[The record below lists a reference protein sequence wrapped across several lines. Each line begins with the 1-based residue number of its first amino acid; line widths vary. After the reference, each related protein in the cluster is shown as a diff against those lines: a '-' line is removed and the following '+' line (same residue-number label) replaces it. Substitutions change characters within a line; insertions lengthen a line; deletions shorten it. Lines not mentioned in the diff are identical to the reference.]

1 MPTTPESSARAHI
14 RRESLD
20 IYNRLHSIK
29 ADVTFVNEVRAA
41 YPSFPFIPNLR
52 CGAWYTDPAIAHPSA
67 HAYFKSTDGHHGNW
81 SFNLRRPNIHLL
93 SIAASNGGLILV
105 DSTRAGKR
113 LPDALSKTVPIWC
126 AVINRAI
133 TLRGGCFVDVDAEVP
148 SSPSSLSSDVT
159 TGTDTDTDLDLDLRT
174 PPGAVSPHEHAQI
187 AARLDIWAA
196 ALACTHRTR
205 RIHFLNWP
213 RPLRPLWIT
222 PASARFPYI
231 APDASFLPVIC
242 VSASR
247 AVDAGTERRMEGFSY
262 VQGSGDDHELW
273 GQGLTPQLFWRHRT
287 ELLACSR
294 KDLEAVVVKLVTA
307 ARETRQTSGVDGL
320 HGEAW
325 STLPT
330 PVLKVRGR
338 VLLCTLVDL
347 PRELPVSVPSTCEP
361 DNDGEIETAFI
372 VVYTSNRV
380 TPGGD
385 TDKTSPIEPRSDDRE
400 TRANTELELGE
411 SEGTSR
417 VLRMH
422 LGPLGKRGQHIF
434 VHDILP
440 RAVSFASSH
449 LSLGRKLCVAGGD
462 EGIGVAL
469 ILLQLFFDD
478 EGSLRS
484 GSGIITPSGGAGT
497 ATATAGKSSV
507 RTRLEWI
514 IASRPQVNPSRT
526 ILKRVN
532 DFLLSSHSHHRQD
545 GVEN

>member
-1 MPTTPESSARAHI
+1 MPKPESSARAYI

-20 IYNRLHSIK
+20 IYNRLHSIR
-29 ADVTFVNEVRAA
+29 ADVAFVNEVRAA
-41 YPSFPFIPNLR
+41 YPSFPLIPNLR

-93 SIAASNGGLILV
+93 SVAASHGGLILV

-133 TLRGGCFVDVDAEVP
+133 PLRGGCFEVP
-148 SSPSSLSSDVT
+148 LPSSSSSDVVMVA
-159 TGTDTDTDLDLDLRT
+159 DTDLDLHT

-187 AARLDIWAA
+187 TARLDIWAA
-196 ALACTHRTR
+196 ALADSSYA
-205 RIHFLNWP
+205 LP
-213 RPLRPLWIT
+213 ELAKPLRPLWVT

-294 KDLEAVVVKLVTA
+294 EDVEAVVVKLVTA
-307 ARETRQTSGVDGL
+307 VRGTQQTSGVDGL
-320 HGEAW
+320 HDGGAW
-325 STLPT
+325 SMLPT

-347 PRELPVSVPSTCEP
+347 PRELPASVPSTCAP
-361 DNDGEIETAFI
+361 NNDGEIETAFI
-372 VVYTSNRV
+372 VVYASTSNA
-380 TPGGD
+380 TPGD
-385 TDKTSPIEPRSDDRE
+385 TDKTSPVVEPRSDDRE
-400 TRANTELELGE
+400 TRANTEPGG

-422 LGPLGKRGQHIF
+422 LPLGKRGQHIF

-449 LSLGRKLCVAGGD
+449 LGLGRKLCVAGGD

-469 ILLQLFFDD
+469 VLLQLFFDD

-484 GSGIITPSGGAGT
+484 GITRNPSS
-497 ATATAGKSSV
+497 SSV

-514 IASRPQVNPSRT
+514 IASWPQVNPSRT

-532 DFLLSSHSHHRQD
+532 EFLLSSHSHHRQD
-545 GVEN
+545 GVE